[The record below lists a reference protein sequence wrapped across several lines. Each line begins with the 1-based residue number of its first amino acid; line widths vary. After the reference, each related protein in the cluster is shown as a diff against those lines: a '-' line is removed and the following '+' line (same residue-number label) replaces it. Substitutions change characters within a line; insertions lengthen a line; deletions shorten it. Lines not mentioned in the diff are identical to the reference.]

1 MNRWNRALA
10 ALLAAVLGA
19 GGAAGAEEAGRV
31 EGRVLDAVTGR
42 PVASAAATLS
52 GERVQERIEALTGA
66 DGRFEFTSVVEGLYT
81 VTIDAQGHLRAVEPG
96 VRVTR
101 NKATTVDFSLGRAL
115 TSELEEVVVSARFA
129 REDPLATPATVQLG
143 REEIRRAPGSFG
155 DVFRALDTLPGVVAT
170 GEFSSFTVRSN
181 GPRDNLILVDGI
193 PFDKVTRFDQG
204 LGEQED
210 IAGGG
215 RYSIFAPNLIGEAR
229 FSPGGWRAA
238 EGGRFGSLLE
248 LEVAR
253 ASRSSSTVAVQA
265 DLGGFEAS
273 YEGPSYVADNTS
285 LLLSAR
291 TFDFSRVLK
300 AIGKDND
307 IGDPTLADFIFKS
320 VTEVNDAHAIE
331 LLAIRATE
339 DYSRTVENVL
349 LSPDYEDVSLI
360 ESEQDSNLFGVT
372 WRWSLGRAGRLRSA
386 FYYQDAIKNG
396 TQGEA
401 YPDLGGQDPTPA
413 STPARP
419 DILRLAESQKQFG
432 LRTDFTTE
440 LQSGATFSA
449 GALVSRTELD
459 FSQRLSG
466 DWVRYVYDQSDYRPD
481 PAQQY
486 IVLTPAGVDS
496 GLAAEQLQFAAYA
509 DYSWRIGALSVT
521 PGVRFEHDDLS
532 GQSLFSPRLSATWQR
547 DARTRFWAGGGLYYQ
562 APRYLELAVD
572 PVNAGLGHER
582 SLQLAAGVS
591 RDIGEGLR
599 VLAEGYY
606 QDLQDLIVF
615 DDRTTGTGSN
625 SGVGQ
630 AYGLDLMLSKRLSQ
644 GWSAAA
650 TYSYSDA
657 TRDDRTGEGEYPSEW
672 NRRHAVGLLAT
683 WDISSRWSLSAKWR
697 YASGLPG
704 DDFVIHDDVLA
715 GSAIPYALRYSK
727 EITTRNATR
736 LPDFHSL
743 TLRVDYHQRIGP
755 VNLIA
760 FLDVANVYGRNNTNA
775 YEWDERRGVNIAN
788 GSDSILPLF
797 GLKAEYSWTR

>member
-1 MNRWNRALA
+1 MRRWTCALVT
-10 ALLAAVLGA
+10 LLTAILGTGAVT
-19 GGAAGAEEAGRV
+19 GAEDTGRI

-52 GERVQERIEALTGA
+52 GELSQERRQVFTGA
-66 DGRFEFTSVVEGLYT
+66 DGRFELTGVGEGLYN
-81 VTIDAQGHLRAVEPG
+81 VAIDAEGHLRAVEPG

-101 NKATTVDFSLGRAL
+101 NKTTTVDFSLGRAIA
-115 TSELEEVVVSARFA
+115 TELEEVVVSARFA

-181 GPRDNLILVDGI
+181 GPRDNLILIDGI
-193 PFDKVTRFDQG
+193 PFDKVTHFDQG

-253 ASRSSSTVAVQA
+253 ASRGSSTVALQA

-291 TFDFSRVLK
+291 TFDFSRVLD

-307 IGDPTLADFIFKS
+307 IGEPTLADFIFKS
-320 VTEVNDAHAIE
+320 VTELNDAHAIE
-331 LLAIRATE
+331 LLAIRASE
-339 DYSRTVENVL
+339 DYSRTVQNVL
-349 LSPDYEDVSLI
+349 LSPDYEDVSLVQ
-360 ESEQDSNLFGVT
+360 SEQDSNLFGVT

-386 FYYQDAIKNG
+386 VYYQDAIRNG
-396 TQGEA
+396 AQGEA
-401 YPDLGGQDPTPA
+401 YPDLGGPDPTPD

-419 DILRLAESQKQFG
+419 DIMRVAESQKQFG
-432 LRTDFTTE
+432 LRSDFTTE
-440 LQSGATFSA
+440 LKSGATFSA
-449 GALVSRTELD
+449 GAALSRTELD

-486 IVLTPAGVDS
+486 IVLTPARVDS
-496 GLAAEQLQFAAYA
+496 LLDAHQLQWAAYA
-509 DYSWRIGALSVT
+509 DYSWRMGALSIT
-521 PGVRFEHDDLS
+521 PGIRYEHDDLS
-532 GQSLFSPRLSATWQR
+532 GQSLFSPRLSASWQR
-547 DARTRFWAGGGLYYQ
+547 GARTRFWAGGGVYYQ

-572 PVNAGLGHER
+572 PVNAGLQHER

-591 RDIGEGLR
+591 RDLGEDLR
-599 VLAEGYY
+599 LLAEGYY
-606 QDLQDLIVF
+606 QDLQDLIVIG
-615 DDRTTGTGSN
+615 DRTTGVGSN

-630 AYGLDLMLSKRLSQ
+630 AYGLDLMLSKRLSR

-650 TYSYSDA
+650 TYSYSNA

-672 NRRHAVGLLAT
+672 NRRHALGLLAT
-683 WDISSRWSLSAKWR
+683 WDISGRWSVSAKWR

-704 DDFVIHDDVLA
+704 DEFVIHNDVLA
-715 GSAIPYALRYSK
+715 GSALPYALRYSK

-743 TLRVDYHQRIGP
+743 TLRVDYHQRVGP

-760 FLDVANVYGRNNTNA
+760 FLDVANVYAHSNTNA
-775 YEWDERRGVNIAN
+775 YEWDERRGLDIPN

-797 GLKAEYSWTR
+797 GLKAEYSWTP